1 MRSVTLKQL
10 RALAGVAETGSVTA
24 AAKRLHVT
32 PPAVTMQIHLLEDQM
47 GVPLLDR
54 LGERF
59 KPTDA
64 GRELVE
70 TIGRIEAEL
79 HNCAAAI
86 EALKGLSGGRVAI
99 GVVSTAKYFAPAALG
114 AFRRVHPQ
122 IEMSLTVGNR
132 AQIIAA
138 LKADTVDIAVMGR
151 PPGSFASDMHL
162 MGDHPHVIIAAP
174 HHPFVGRKNL
184 QPADFDGETFLVR
197 EQGSGTRSLMERFFF
212 ESGVRPIIGMEVDS
226 NETVKQ
232 AVMAELGLSFIS
244 AHTISA
250 EVEHGRLVVLDVE
263 GLPVVRQWFVAKRTD
278 KRLSPAAMAVKMF
291 LVEHGEQFLP
301 GSVLQVVDRA
311 AGRRQAEIDAEAVD

>member
-1 MRSVTLKQL
+1 MRNVTLKQL

-24 AAKRLHVT
+24 AAKRLNVT
-32 PPAVTMQIHLLEDQM
+32 PPAVTMQIHLLEDRL
-47 GVPLLDR
+47 GVSLLDR

-70 TIGRIEAEL
+70 TLGRIEAEL

-86 EALKGLSGGRVAI
+86 EALKGLAGGRVAI

-114 AFRRVHPQ
+114 AFRRIHPL
-122 IEMSLTVGNR
+122 IELSLTVGNR
-132 AQIIAA
+132 EQIIAA
-138 LKADTVDIAVMGR
+138 LKADAVDIAVMGR
-151 PPGSFASDMHL
+151 PPEHFAIDMHL
-162 MGDHPHVIIAAP
+162 MGDHPHVIIAPP
-174 HHPFVGRKNL
+174 HHRFVGRQHL
-184 QPADFDGETFLVR
+184 RPADFDHETFLVR
-197 EQGSGTRSLMERFFF
+197 EPGSGTRSLMERFFL
-212 ESGVRPIIGMEVDS
+212 EAGVNPVIGMEVDS

-250 EVEHGRLVVLDVE
+250 EVEQGRLIVLDVE
-263 GLPVVRQWFVAKRTD
+263 GLPVTRQWFVAKRSD

-291 LVEHGEQFLP
+291 LVEHGRDFLP
-301 GSVLQVVDRA
+301 GA
-311 AGRRQAEIDAEAVD
+311 ANRQDAAAAP